1 LWFFMRFF
9 TVTDQDSIKHKILV
23 IPLNQTELN
32 EVVGQ
37 CEKCMPSIFVS
48 SLIQMGHPYIIVD
61 FGSDSWKTAIPLD
74 QQSEDGHPVG
84 DELAIGD
91 VLTVF
96 LTDDKDAMRVS
107 GEKVYM
113 NVPLQGV
120 LAFSVLYDVVMA
132 ENYAV
137 YKMIQQPKAE

>member
-1 LWFFMRFF
+1 
-9 TVTDQDSIKHKILV
+9 
-23 IPLNQTELN
+23 
-32 EVVGQ
+32 
-37 CEKCMPSIFVS
+37 MPTITVS
-48 SLIQMGHPYIIVD
+48 SLIQMGHAYVIVD
-61 FGSDSWKTAIPLD
+61 FGAAAWKTAIPLD

-84 DELAIGD
+84 DELEIGD

-96 LTDDKDAMRVS
+96 LVADKNAMRIS

-120 LAFSVLYDVVMA
+120 MAFSILYNAEMA

-137 YKMIQQPKAE
+137 YKMVQQPKAE

>member
-1 LWFFMRFF
+1 MQFF
-9 TVTDQDSIKHKILV
+9 TVTDQDSVKHKILV
-23 IPLNQTELN
+23 IPLDQTELN

-37 CEKCMPSIFVS
+37 CDKCMPTITVS
-48 SLIQMGHPYIIVD
+48 SLIQMGHAYVIID
-61 FGSDSWKTAIPLD
+61 FGADSWKTAIPLD

-84 DELAIGD
+84 DELEIGD

-96 LTDDKDAMRVS
+96 LVADKNAMRIS

-113 NVPLQGV
+113 NVPLQATI
-120 LAFSVLYDVVMA
+120 AFSVLYTAEMA

-137 YKMIQQPKAE
+137 YKMVQQPKAE

>member
-1 LWFFMRFF
+1 MQFF

-23 IPLNQTELN
+23 IPLSQTELN

-37 CEKCMPSIFVS
+37 CDKCMPTITVS
-48 SLIQMGHPYIIVD
+48 SLIQMGHAYVIVD
-61 FGSDSWKTAIPLD
+61 FGADSWKTAIPLD
-74 QQSEDGHPVG
+74 QPSEDGHPVG
-84 DELAIGD
+84 DELEIGD

-96 LTDDKDAMRVS
+96 LTSDKNAMRLS
-107 GEKVYM
+107 DEKVYM

-120 LAFSVLYDVVMA
+120 LAFSVLYTAEMA

-137 YKMIQQPKAE
+137 YKMVQQPKAE

>member
-1 LWFFMRFF
+1 
-9 TVTDQDSIKHKILV
+9 
-23 IPLNQTELN
+23 
-32 EVVGQ
+32 
-37 CEKCMPSIFVS
+37 MPSIAVS
-48 SLIQMGHPYIIVD
+48 SLIQMAHPYIIVD
-61 FGSDSWKTAIPLD
+61 FGASSFKTAIPLD

-96 LTDDKDAMRVS
+96 LVADNNAMRVS

-113 NVPLQGV
+113 NVPLQATI
-120 LAFSVLYDVVMA
+120 AFSVLYTAEMA

-137 YKMIQQPKAE
+137 YTMVQQPKAE

>member
-1 LWFFMRFF
+1 MQFF
-9 TVTDQDSIKHKILV
+9 TVTDQDSVKHKILV
-23 IPLNQTELN
+23 IPLSQTELN

-37 CEKCMPSIFVS
+37 CEKCMPSIAVS
-48 SLIQMGHPYIIVD
+48 SLIQMAHPYIIVD
-61 FGSDSWKTAIPLD
+61 FGASSFKTAIPLD

-96 LTDDKDAMRVS
+96 LVADNNAMRVS

-113 NVPLQGV
+113 NVPLQATI
-120 LAFSVLYDVVMA
+120 AFSVLYTAEMA

-137 YKMIQQPKAE
+137 YTMVQQPKAE